1 MGIVVGVTHR
11 GGVHVM
17 NRTSSSAGT
26 ASIRSSRSAFVLAI
40 VLGCLW
46 VALGVWALAE
56 PESFYSTIAPFVPY
70 NRHLVHDLG
79 AFQIGLGAAL
89 LLAARWSDGLIVAFG
104 ANVVAGAAHVLSHVL
119 DSQLGGHS
127 YDIPNL
133 ILLVLLPLAGLV
145 LRGRAIGRAGP
156 PPGNREGPG
165 QLFETS
171 TGQPG

>member
-1 MGIVVGVTHR
+1 
-11 GGVHVM
+11 M
-17 NRTSSSAGT
+17 NRTLSTTST
-26 ASIRSSRSAFVLAI
+26 ASIRSSQSAFVLAI

-46 VALGVWALAE
+46 LALGVWALAQ

-104 ANVVAGAAHVLSHVL
+104 ANVFAGSAHVLSHVL

-145 LRGRAIGRAGP
+145 LRARAIGRPGP
-156 PPGNREGPG
+156 PPGNLQEHG
-165 QLFETS
+165 QVLETS